1 MGVRED
7 RRRRTVES
15 IVAAAGL
22 EFAERGY
29 EGASYQS
36 IADRAGIAKSLV
48 SYHFATKTDLVA
60 AIFASAYPDGNFAN
74 TPALP
79 DEPLVELAVST
90 VLVASRMRLDPIA
103 RAGLR
108 LQRDRDR
115 IDAPLPRPYI
125 GWVERSARS
134 FRQAIAI
141 GQLPA
146 GVDADLEARM
156 LVGQYVGL
164 RDLADALDERE
175 SFIPRAITGTLD
187 RFRAMGAAEATVA
200 LARERA
206 FAAIPPELR

>member
-1 MGVRED
+1 MGVRAD
-7 RRRRTVES
+7 RRRRTVNT

-36 IADRAGIAKSLV
+36 IADRAGLAKSLV

-60 AIFASAYPDGNFAN
+60 AIFASAYPAGNFAN
-74 TPALP
+74 TPAVP

-90 VLVASRMRLDPIA
+90 VLVAARMRLDPIA

-108 LQRDRDR
+108 LQRDRDL
-115 IDAPLPRPYI
+115 IDAPVPPPYI
-125 GWVERSARS
+125 GWVKRSAESIRK
-134 FRQAIAI
+134 AAAI

-146 GVDADLEARM
+146 GVDPESEARL
-156 LVGQYVGL
+156 LVGQYIGL
-164 RDLADALDERE
+164 RELADTLDERE
-175 SFIPRAITGTLD
+175 RFIPRAITGTLD
-187 RFRAMGAAEATVA
+187 RFRAMGAAEATIS

>member
-1 MGVRED
+1 MGVREE
-7 RRRRTVES
+7 RRRRTVET
-15 IVAAAGL
+15 IVRAAGL

-36 IADRAGIAKSLV
+36 IADRAGLAKSLV

-60 AIFASAYPDGNFAN
+60 AIFASAYPAGNFAN
-74 TPALP
+74 TPAVP

-108 LQRDRDR
+108 LQHDRHL
-115 IDAPLPRPYI
+115 IDAPVPAPYV
-125 GWVERSARS
+125 GWVDRSAES

-141 GQLPA
+141 GQLPPS
-146 GVDADLEARM
+146 VDADLEARM
-156 LVGQYVGL
+156 LVGQYIGL
-164 RDLADALDERE
+164 RDLADTMDERE
-175 SFIPRAITGTLD
+175 TFIPRAIQGTLD
-187 RFRAMGAAEATVA
+187 RFRAMGAADQTVA

-206 FAAIPPELR
+206 FAAIPAELR